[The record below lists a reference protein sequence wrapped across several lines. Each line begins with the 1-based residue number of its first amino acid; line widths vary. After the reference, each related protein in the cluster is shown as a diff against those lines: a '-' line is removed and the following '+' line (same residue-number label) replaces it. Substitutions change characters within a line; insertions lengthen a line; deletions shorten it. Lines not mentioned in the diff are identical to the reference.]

1 MPGDASLDRSGVVE
15 VAVVGAGPAGLALAR
30 ALRTRN
36 IETTVISPDAVWHA
50 TYGAWWDD
58 VAACDLGAPLD
69 SLVRGAWPIV
79 RAVGVREHR
88 LERPYV
94 VFDNQRLRSSLGAG
108 VAMINDTVLGA
119 SHDLHSTMLHLA
131 SGGRITARLV
141 IDATGSG
148 VLLAHRGSATA
159 RGSASQNPLVGG
171 AQTSGAQTS
180 GAQTAYGLVVRDAA
194 LVESGVFTLMDWRPP
209 KSSND
214 TSTSRNAS
222 ETATPPTFFYGA
234 RFSDGGELVEET
246 SLYSQ
251 PPRDVNELRELL
263 WSRLGRDLT
272 SQAQIVEHVHIPMG
286 LALPSRSTRVVG
298 FGAAAGYV
306 HPVTGY
312 SVAGSLRAAP
322 RVAEAIAAALRDGR
336 QGAALSTAA
345 WQAVWPKH
353 LLRTRAWHQAGLSAL
368 RGLPRERVGEFFDEF
383 FSLPVELWSGYLRI
397 DTEPRLV
404 RRAMFVLFARSAW
417 ALRLRL
423 AASPGALLRALVAR

>member
-1 MPGDASLDRSGVVE
+1 
-15 VAVVGAGPAGLALAR
+15 
-30 ALRTRN
+30 
-36 IETTVISPDAVWHA
+36 
-50 TYGAWWDD
+50 
-58 VAACDLGAPLD
+58 
-69 SLVRGAWPIV
+69 
-79 RAVGVREHR
+79 
-88 LERPYV
+88 
-94 VFDNQRLRSSLGAG
+94 
-108 VAMINDTVLGA
+108 
-119 SHDLHSTMLHLA
+119 
-131 SGGRITARLV
+131 
-141 IDATGSG
+141 
-148 VLLAHRGSATA
+148 AHRPTRTSHGAAPHNSSAA
-159 RGSASQNPLVGG
+159 
-171 AQTSGAQTS
+171 

-194 LVESGVFTLMDWRPP
+194 LVEPGVFTLMDWRPP
-209 KSSND
+209 IVSSG
-214 TSTSRNAS
+214 
-222 ETATPPTFFYGA
+222 TFFYGA
-234 RFSDGGELVEET
+234 RFNDGGELVEET

>member
-1 MPGDASLDRSGVVE
+1 
-15 VAVVGAGPAGLALAR
+15 
-30 ALRTRN
+30 
-36 IETTVISPDAVWHA
+36 
-50 TYGAWWDD
+50 
-58 VAACDLGAPLD
+58 
-69 SLVRGAWPIV
+69 
-79 RAVGVREHR
+79 
-88 LERPYV
+88 
-94 VFDNQRLRSSLGAG
+94 
-108 VAMINDTVLGA
+108 
-119 SHDLHSTMLHLA
+119 
-131 SGGRITARLV
+131 
-141 IDATGSG
+141 
-148 VLLAHRGSATA
+148 
-159 RGSASQNPLVGG
+159 
-171 AQTSGAQTS
+171 
-180 GAQTAYGLVVRDAA
+180 
-194 LVESGVFTLMDWRPP
+194 MDWRPP
-209 KSSND
+209 NSSND
-214 TSTSRNAS
+214 TSTSRKAS

-263 WSRLGRDLT
+263 ASRIGRDFT
-272 SQAQIVEHVHIPMG
+272 SQAQSVELVHIPMG

-322 RVAEAIAAALRDGR
+322 RVAEAIASALRGGR
-336 QGAALSTAA
+336 RGADLSTAA